1 MVWYSLRA
9 VEQSEII
16 DECILVAAED
26 EISYVRSEIV
36 EKYGFHKVKTLL
48 AGGCERWESV
58 GNAVAALG
66 EEPEKEGYVFIHDG
80 ARPFLSEE
88 ILSRTYEAVRKY
100 GACVAAVPSK
110 DTVKLS
116 DEAGFAASTPDRS
129 RVWIVQ
135 TPQVFET
142 GLIVGAYRELQRRAL
157 KIGRENIEV
166 TDDAS
171 VVEGFTDRRVRL
183 TEGSY
188 RNIKVT
194 TPEDMKIA
202 EAFLNSKAQS
212 SFS

>member
-36 EKYGFHKVKTLL
+36 EKYGFHKVKTIL

-66 EEPEKEGYVFIHDG
+66 EESEKEGYVFIHDG

-110 DTVKLS
+110 DTVKLA

-142 GLIVGAYRELQRRAL
+142 GLIVGAYRELQKRAL
-157 KIGRENIEV
+157 EIGRENIEV

-171 VVEGFTDRRVRL
+171 VIESFTDRRVRL

>member
-36 EKYGFHKVKTLL
+36 EKYGFHKVKTIL

-66 EEPEKEGYVFIHDG
+66 EESEKEGYVFIHDG

-110 DTVKLS
+110 DTVKLA
-116 DEAGFAASTPDRS
+116 DEAGFAAFTPDRS

-142 GLIVGAYRELQRRAL
+142 GLIVGAYRELQKRAL
-157 KIGRENIEV
+157 EIGRENIEV

-171 VVEGFTDRRVRL
+171 VIESFTDRRVRL